1 MKIQIQKIDNNN
13 KIIAT
18 YNNLMIAAKSIKT
31 NIEPWKVALS
41 IYEAIYYN
49 KKAYKAKWKLIK

>member
-1 MKIQIQKIDNNN
+1 MKIQIQKIDDNN

-31 NIEPWKVALS
+31 NIEP
-41 IYEAIYYN
+41 
-49 KKAYKAKWKLIK
+49 